1 MPTVSCP
8 ACSTRQT
15 VEASATGYTCT
26 SCSAIWEFVVCSTC
40 GSHYHS
46 RPGST
51 GWTCPNCGTP
61 HGSAVAGGTA
71 AATAPASGEGPEA
84 QGSAPVSVRGDDLDA
99 APSEQLG
106 GPQTPY
112 GADEPG
118 SAFPMP
124 QRERR
129 AGVPPWAWVAGAA
142 VVVAVLSLVFILN
155 LGGED
160 PGDAT
165 PPANAAAA
173 TATLCQDVQQLTQ
186 LLRDDSL
193 GRTQTTLKQD
203 VAALKQAG
211 DPETAKQVRTLI
223 TAIGDLRSALRSQ
236 DDAQKNEATAAMLAA
251 MDALPC

>member
-1 MPTVSCP
+1 M
-8 ACSTRQT
+8 
-15 VEASATGYTCT
+15 
-26 SCSAIWEFVVCSTC
+26 
-40 GSHYHS
+40 
-46 RPGST
+46 
-51 GWTCPNCGTP
+51 
-61 HGSAVAGGTA
+61 
-71 AATAPASGEGPEA
+71 
-84 QGSAPVSVRGDDLDA
+84 
-99 APSEQLG
+99 
-106 GPQTPY
+106 
-112 GADEPG
+112 
-118 SAFPMP
+118 
-124 QRERR
+124 
-129 AGVPPWAWVAGAA
+129 
-142 VVVAVLSLVFILN
+142 VAVLSLVFILN